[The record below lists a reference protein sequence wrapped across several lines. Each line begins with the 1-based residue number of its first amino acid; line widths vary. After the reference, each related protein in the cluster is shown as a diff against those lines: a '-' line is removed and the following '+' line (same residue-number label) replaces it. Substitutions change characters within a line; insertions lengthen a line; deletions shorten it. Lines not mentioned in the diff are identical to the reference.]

1 MEIESKESQI
11 QLALDTYKKGQFKI
25 LQSVSLAFNV
35 PQTTLQQWIGRITSQ
50 AEKNVNCQKLS
61 NTEESTLSE
70 WILDMDRHGLCNYLL
85 FTI

>member
-1 MEIESKESQI
+1 M
-11 QLALDTYKKGQFKI
+11 
-25 LQSVSLAFNV
+25 AFNV

-70 WILDMDRHGLCNYLL
+70 WILDMDRHGLPLQLSIVHYLAQL
-85 FTI
+85 FLTACLSSLITLEEHWVN